1 MCEGATEEGNKSYFL
16 GWNPSLRARSRG
28 PWGRGK
34 PFPPF
39 SVASNNHFKP
49 WSPSVF
55 TNPGYIL
62 YVAVSGDHKP
72 FQTTLQKNTNFVLK
86 KGRERNEDN

>member
-16 GWNPSLRARSRG
+16 GWNPSCVRG
-28 PWGRGK
+28 PGARGGGASPSR
-34 PFPPF
+34 PFQF
-39 SVASNNHFKP
+39 SNNHFKP